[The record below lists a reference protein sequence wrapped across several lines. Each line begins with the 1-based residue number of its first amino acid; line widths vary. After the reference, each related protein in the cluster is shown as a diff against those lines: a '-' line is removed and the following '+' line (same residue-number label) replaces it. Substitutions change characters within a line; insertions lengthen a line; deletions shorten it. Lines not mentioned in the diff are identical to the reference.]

1 MEHPRGEE
9 GVFRERWSSPPLAPA
24 LSPRR
29 PGSQRP
35 LHPPPPGRRLCA
47 RGTARTGPPRP
58 RPGPAAPLAR
68 RRAEPPDAI
77 AVRRAR
83 PVPLPAGARR
93 APRGGP
99 AMAAEGA
106 AVRVAVRVRPL
117 LPREALRGHRPC
129 LRGDAATG
137 EVALGRRRRFRFA
150 AVLPEAAGQA
160 AVYRA
165 CVQPLLRAFFR
176 GFNATVF
183 AYGQT
188 GSGKTYTIG
197 EASVASI
204 NEDEQGIIPRAMAE
218 TFKLIDE
225 NDLIDYTVRVSYLEV
240 YKEEFRDLLQ
250 VDTASKDIQIR
261 EDDKGNVVLCGV
273 KESEVEG
280 LDEVLSLLEMGN
292 TAKHTG
298 ATHINRQSSR
308 SHTIFT
314 VTMEQR
320 RGAGRLSLHQHPPS
334 VPASGQVLVSKFH
347 FVDLAGSER
356 IVKTGNTGER
366 LKESIQIN
374 CGLLALGNVI
384 SALGDPR
391 RKSSHIPY
399 RDSKITRILKDSLG
413 GNAQT
418 VMIACVSPSSS
429 DFDESLN
436 TLNYA
441 SRAQN
446 IQNKAVVNCRKETE
460 HVEELHRQIK
470 NLQKALEQRHRS
482 ETRIINRSATAKRC
496 GPDPTARLLAE
507 CAHYRTCTDAA
518 YRLLMELQEDS
529 NLTVEQI
536 LRVKEWLCAVE
547 SERSE
552 LTSAGLDSG
561 IESTSAED
569 QSTEAQGSKPAKAQ
583 GQVSTEKGCES
594 IKDEQV
600 AKLQRQVERLEEEN
614 RDFLAALEDAME
626 QYKLQSD
633 KLQEQQ
639 DKISELHVRLEM
651 AMPTLHVP
659 ELLENLHLVTAGQR
673 PHTAP
678 LDAAPSHG
686 LSGAP
691 SGLLPSEQSGRAP
704 CRKEEELAGRP
715 LTHVQCPTGSAEIK
729 AMVLRRELSQGL
741 EKPAELSSGEEEEW
755 EQKRSLSQHR
765 NRIQSWSK
773 KEISK
778 LSEEPSGGDACSMQ
792 EEQLELSKEVCRRRE
807 ALLSPW
813 ERLPGKDSEWRLVQA
828 QQKIRELAINI
839 RMKEEL
845 ITELVKTGKD
855 AQALNRQYCQKISEL
870 EQEAEQVR
878 AELSDSQKQLQELE
892 GKEPW
897 DPGEKRKL
905 QEYRTRVAAAQSKAR
920 VLCKKK
926 QATERLVSLSAQSEK
941 RVQELEKNIQLMRR
955 QQGQLQRRLREES
968 EQKRRLETEVNKRQ
982 HQVKELEL
990 KHEQHQK
997 ILRIKTEEIAAFQR
1011 KRRSGSN
1018 GSVISLEQQQK
1029 IEEQKKWLDM
1039 EMDKVL
1045 EQRQAL
1051 NELEDELRKRE
1062 AIVAKKEALLQEKNG
1077 LESKRLRSS
1086 QALTDDIVRVSS
1098 RLEHLEKELTEKNG
1112 QLRHSSAHNQQ
1123 QIRQEINSL
1132 RQEKDQLLKQR
1143 LELDNKLRQGT
1154 LLSPEEERILFQLDE
1169 AIEALD
1175 AAIEYKNESITCRQ
1189 RVLRASASLLSQC
1202 EMNLMAKLSYLSS
1215 SETRALLCK
1224 YFDKVVTLRED
1235 QHRQHIAFSEL
1246 EMQLEEQQQ
1255 LVYWLEAALERQR
1268 LEMDRQLTLQQ
1279 KEHEQ
1284 NMQLLL
1290 QQSREHMDE
1299 GLASSKL
1306 QYEAR
1311 IQVLE
1316 KELSRY
1322 VWANQELNQRLSNMN
1337 PHLGQTKAGTERS
1350 LHGAGDRAPPT
1361 LGTCEESSL
1370 EEQPVPL
1377 AGAEESQRVREESRD
1392 LVHAPLPSTWRRSSL
1407 PSDGPGDLRQREAER
1422 LLRVGQPHEVHPPR
1436 GLAPASKPRRELR
1449 RGSLNLTP
1457 VPYHPAM
1464 IDVRRNPL

>member
-1 MEHPRGEE
+1 M
-9 GVFRERWSSPPLAPA
+9 
-24 LSPRR
+24 
-29 PGSQRP
+29 
-35 LHPPPPGRRLCA
+35 
-47 RGTARTGPPRP
+47 
-58 RPGPAAPLAR
+58 GPAGE
-68 RRAEPPDAI
+68 AE
-77 AVRRAR
+77 
-83 PVPLPAGARR
+83 AGAGSR
-93 APRGGP
+93 
-99 AMAAEGA
+99 
-106 AVRVAVRVRPL
+106 VRVAP
-117 LPREALRGHRPC
+117 
-129 LRGDAATG
+129 D
-137 EVALGRRRRFRFA
+137 
-150 AVLPEAAGQA
+150 AVLGEAAAQA
-160 AVYRA
+160 AVYGA
-165 CVQPLLRAFFR
+165 CVRPLLRAFLR
-176 GFNATVF
+176 GFNATVL

-197 EASVASI
+197 QASASSI

-218 TFKLIDE
+218 AFKLIDE

-261 EDDKGNVVLCGV
+261 EDDKGNIVLYGV
-273 KESEVEG
+273 KETEVEG

-298 ATHINRQSSR
+298 ATHINMQSSR

-320 RGAGRLSLHQHPPS
+320 RGAGRLALHNCS
-334 VPASGQVLVSKFH
+334 VGLASGQVLVSKFH

-356 IVKTGNTGER
+356 VVKTGNTGER

-374 CGLLALGNVI
+374 SGLLALGNVI

-391 RKSSHIPY
+391 RKCSHIPY

-413 GNAQT
+413 GNAHT
-418 VMIACVSPSSS
+418 VMIACISPSSS
-429 DFDESLN
+429 DFDETLN

-460 HVEELHRQIK
+460 HVEELQLQIK
-470 NLQKALEQRHRS
+470 SLQKALEQRHRS
-482 ETRIINRSATAKRC
+482 ETRIINRSDAAKQ
-496 GPDPTARLLAE
+496 GSQDHMARLLAE

-518 YRLLMELQEDS
+518 YRLLMELQEEG
-529 NLTVEQI
+529 NLTVEQV

-569 QSTEAQGSKPAKAQ
+569 RSPKAQGSKPAKV
-583 GQVSTEKGCES
+583 QVSLENGCELG
-594 IKDEQV
+594 KEDHV
-600 AKLQRQVERLEEEN
+600 VRLQRQVERLEEEN

-639 DKISELHVRLEM
+639 DKIFELRLRLEM
-651 AMPTLHVP
+651 VAPTCMP
-659 ELLENLHLVTAGQR
+659 ELLQDGHLVGIMQR

-678 LDAAPSHG
+678 LDAGQYHSLSMVPSR
-686 LSGAP
+686 P
-691 SGLLPSEQSGRAP
+691 SFANQSGRAY
-704 CRKEEELAGRP
+704 CRK
-715 LTHVQCPTGSAEIK
+715 
-729 AMVLRRELSQGL
+729 LSSSLSDDGEDLVVSSQNCAQSLVCGL
-741 EKPAELSSGEEEEW
+741 EAKDAVLIQPLSKDLERPAESSSGEEEEG
-755 EQKRSLSQHR
+755 EPKPSLHQRR
-765 NRIQSWSK
+765 NGIHSWSK
-773 KEISK
+773 KEVCSK
-778 LSEEPSGGDACSMQ
+778 GTEEQSRGKLPPGQEKPLEPPKRACGRTEPSGPWGG
-792 EEQLELSKEVCRRRE
+792 LST
-807 ALLSPW
+807 
-813 ERLPGKDSEWRLVQA
+813 KDSEWRLVRA
-828 QQKIRELAINI
+828 QQKIRDLAINI

-845 ITELVKTGKD
+845 ITELIKTGKD
-855 AQALNRQYCQKISEL
+855 AQAMNKQYCQKISEL

-878 AELSDSQKQLQELE
+878 AELSHSQKQLQELE
-892 GKEPW
+892 GKELQ
-897 DPGEKRKL
+897 DAGEKRRL
-905 QEYRTRVAAAQSKAR
+905 QEYRTRVAAAQSKAQ
-920 VLCKKK
+920 VLREK
-926 QATERLVSLSAQSEK
+926 QQVTERLVSLSAQNEK
-941 RVQELEKNIQLMRR
+941 RVQELERNIQLMRR
-955 QQGQLQRRLREES
+955 QQGQLQRRLREETD
-968 EQKRRLETEVNKRQ
+968 QKRRLETEVHKRQ
-982 HQVKELEL
+982 HRVKELEL

-1045 EQRQAL
+1045 EQRRAL
-1051 NELEDELRKRE
+1051 DELEDELRKRE

-1086 QALTDDIVRVSS
+1086 QALTDDIVRMSS
-1098 RLEHLEKELTEKNG
+1098 RLEYLEKELMEKNG
-1112 QLRHSSAHNQQ
+1112 QLRRGSAHDQQ
-1123 QIRQEINSL
+1123 QIRQEINNL

-1143 LELDNKLRQGT
+1143 LEIDNKLRQGT

-1255 LVYWLEAALERQR
+1255 LVSWLEVAVERQR

-1284 NMQLLL
+1284 NIQLLL
-1290 QQSREHMDE
+1290 QQSREHLDE

-1311 IQVLE
+1311 IQMLE
-1316 KELSRY
+1316 KELNRY
-1322 VWANQELNQRLSNMN
+1322 MWANQELNQRLSGLS
-1337 PHLGQTKAGTERS
+1337 HLGGQARGLERN
-1350 LHGAGDRAPPT
+1350 LPGAGDKAPT
-1361 LGTCEESSL
+1361 LPATCEEPDPALVDSQPACTGESSRCQ
-1370 EEQPVPL
+1370 EEN
-1377 AGAEESQRVREESRD
+1377 RD
-1392 LVHAPLPSTWRRSSL
+1392 LVNAPLPATWRRSSL
-1407 PSDGPGDLRQREAER
+1407 PNDCPPELRQREAEHA
-1422 LLRVGQPHEVHPPR
+1422 LRSGQPHEVLLPWN
-1436 GLAPASKPRRELR
+1436 PALLPKCRRELR
-1449 RGSLNLTP
+1449 RASP
-1457 VPYHPAM
+1457 SVAAVPCHPAM

>member
-1 MEHPRGEE
+1 
-9 GVFRERWSSPPLAPA
+9 
-24 LSPRR
+24 
-29 PGSQRP
+29 
-35 LHPPPPGRRLCA
+35 
-47 RGTARTGPPRP
+47 
-58 RPGPAAPLAR
+58 
-68 RRAEPPDAI
+68 
-77 AVRRAR
+77 
-83 PVPLPAGARR
+83 
-93 APRGGP
+93 
-99 AMAAEGA
+99 MAAEGA

-129 LRGDAATG
+129 LRSDAATG
-137 EVALGRRRRFRFA
+137 EVSLGRRRFRFA

-218 TFKLIDE
+218 AFRLIDE

-261 EDDKGNVVLCGV
+261 EDDKGNIVLCGV

-320 RGAGRLSLHQHPPS
+320 RGAGRLPLHHRPPS
-334 VPASGQVLVSKFH
+334 VPAAGQVLVSKFH

-391 RKSSHIPY
+391 RKTTHIPY

-441 SRAQN
+441 NRAQN

-460 HVEELHRQIK
+460 HIEELHLQIK
-470 NLQKALEQRHRS
+470 NLQKALEQRQRS
-482 ETRIINRSATAKRC
+482 ETRIINRSGSAKRC
-496 GPDPTARLLAE
+496 APDPTARLLAE

-536 LRVKEWLCAVE
+536 LRVKEWLCTVE

-561 IESTSAED
+561 IESTSMED
-569 QSTEAQGSKPAKAQ
+569 QSAEAQSSKLAKAQ
-583 GQVSTEKGCES
+583 VNTEKKCES
-594 IKDEQV
+594 VKDEQV

-651 AMPTLHVP
+651 AMPNLCVP
-659 ELLENLHLVTAGQR
+659 GLLENLHLVTASQR

-678 LDAAPSHG
+678 LDAASSHG
-686 LSGAP
+686 LGGVL
-691 SGLLPSEQSGRAP
+691 SGLLPEQSGRSL
-704 CRKEEELAGRP
+704 CRKQLNSNFSFQEEELAGWHP
-715 LTHVQCPTGSAEIK
+715 NHTQCLTGDPEVRDV
-729 AMVLRRELSQGL
+729 VLRRELSQDS
-741 EKPAELSSGEEEEW
+741 EKPSELSSGEEVEW
-755 EQKRSLSQHR
+755 EQKRSLSQRR
-765 NRIQSWSK
+765 NGIQNWSK
-773 KEISK
+773 KEICM
-778 LSEEPSGGDACSMQ
+778 LSEEPSRGNAHSIQ
-792 EEQLELSKEVCRRRE
+792 EEQLELSKEVCGKRE
-807 ALLSPW
+807 PLVSYW
-813 ERLPGKDSEWRLVQA
+813 ERLSGKDSEWRLVQA

-845 ITELVKTGKD
+845 ITELIKTGKD
-855 AQALNRQYCQKISEL
+855 AQALNRQYSQKIGEL

-905 QEYRTRVAAAQSKAR
+905 QEYRTRVAAAQSKAQ

-941 RVQELEKNIQLMRR
+941 RVQELERNIQLMRR

-968 EQKRRLETEVNKRQ
+968 EQKRRLETEVNKGQ
-982 HQVKELEL
+982 HRVKELEL

-1045 EQRQAL
+1045 EQRRAL
-1051 NELEDELRKRE
+1051 DELEDELRKRE
-1062 AIVAKKEALLQEKNG
+1062 AIVAKKEALLQEKSG

-1112 QLRHSSAHNQQ
+1112 QLRHGSAHDQQ

-1143 LELDNKLRQGT
+1143 LELDNKLRHGT

-1255 LVYWLEAALERQR
+1255 LVYWLEAAVERQR

-1299 GLASSKL
+1299 GLASSRL

-1322 VWANQELNQRLSNMN
+1322 MWANQELNQRLSNMN
-1337 PHLGQTKAGTERS
+1337 LHPGQAKGMERS
-1350 LHGAGDRAPPT
+1350 IHGAGDRAAPV
-1361 LGTCEESSL
+1361 LGTCEESSPG
-1370 EEQPVPL
+1370 EQPVPL
-1377 AGAEESQRVREESRD
+1377 AVTEESHRVREESRD

-1407 PSDGPGDLRQREAER
+1407 PNDSPGDLRQRDVEH
-1422 LLRVGQPHEVHPPR
+1422 LLRAGQPHELHPPR
-1436 GLAPASKPRRELR
+1436 SLAPASKPRRELR
-1449 RGSLNLTP
+1449 RASLNMSP
-1457 VPYHPAM
+1457 VPHHPAM
-1464 IDVRRNPL
+1464 IDVRKNPL

>member
-1 MEHPRGEE
+1 
-9 GVFRERWSSPPLAPA
+9 
-24 LSPRR
+24 
-29 PGSQRP
+29 
-35 LHPPPPGRRLCA
+35 
-47 RGTARTGPPRP
+47 
-58 RPGPAAPLAR
+58 
-68 RRAEPPDAI
+68 
-77 AVRRAR
+77 
-83 PVPLPAGARR
+83 
-93 APRGGP
+93 
-99 AMAAEGA
+99 MAAEAA

-129 LRGDAATG
+129 LRSDAATG
-137 EVALGRRRRFRFA
+137 EVALGRRRFRFA

-218 TFKLIDE
+218 TFRLIDE

-320 RGAGRLSLHQHPPS
+320 RGAGRLPLHHRPPA
-334 VPASGQVLVSKFH
+334 VPAAGQVLVSKFH

-391 RKSSHIPY
+391 RKTTHIPY

-441 SRAQN
+441 NRAQN

-460 HVEELHRQIK
+460 HIEELHLQIK
-470 NLQKALEQRHRS
+470 NLQKALEQRQRS
-482 ETRIINRSATAKRC
+482 ETRTIHRSGSAKRQA
-496 GPDPTARLLAE
+496 PDATARLLAE

-518 YRLLMELQEDS
+518 YRLLMELQEDGS
-529 NLTVEQI
+529 LSVEQI

-561 IESTSAED
+561 IESASMED
-569 QSTEAQGSKPAKAQ
+569 QGPEAQGSKLAKA
-583 GQVSTEKGCES
+583 QVSTEKKCES

-651 AMPTLHVP
+651 AMPNLCVP
-659 ELLENLHLVTAGQR
+659 GLLENLHLVTASQR

-678 LDAAPSHG
+678 LDAAPSYG
-686 LSGAP
+686 LGGVP
-691 SGLLPSEQSGRAP
+691 SGLLPEQNGRAL
-704 CRKEEELAGRP
+704 CKKKEEPAGWHP
-715 LTHVQCPTGSAEIK
+715 DHAQCPTGDPEIRDV
-729 AMVLRRELSQGL
+729 VLRRELSQDS
-741 EKPAELSSGEEEEW
+741 EKPSDLSSGEEMEEW
-755 EQKRSLSQHR
+755 ERKRSLSQRR
-765 NRIQSWSK
+765 NGIQNLCK
-773 KEISK
+773 KEIFK
-778 LSEEPSGGDACSMQ
+778 LSEEPNGGNAHSIQ
-792 EEQLELSKEVCRRRE
+792 EEQLELSKEVCGKRE
-807 ALLSPW
+807 SLLGSW
-813 ERLPGKDSEWRLVQA
+813 EHLPGKDSEWRLVQA

-845 ITELVKTGKD
+845 ITELIKTGKD
-855 AQALNRQYCQKISEL
+855 AQALNRQYSQKISEL

-892 GKEPW
+892 GREPW

-905 QEYRTRVAAAQSKAR
+905 QEYRTRVAAAQSKAQ
-920 VLCKKK
+920 VLCRKK

-941 RVQELEKNIQLMRR
+941 RVQELERNIQLMRR

-968 EQKRRLETEVNKRQ
+968 EQKRRLETEVNKGQ
-982 HQVKELEL
+982 HRVKELEL

-1045 EQRQAL
+1045 EQRRAL
-1051 NELEDELRKRE
+1051 DELEDELRKRE

-1098 RLEHLEKELTEKNG
+1098 RLEHLEKELSEKNG
-1112 QLRHSSAHNQQ
+1112 QLRHGSAHDQQ

-1255 LVYWLEAALERQR
+1255 LVYWLEAAVERQR

-1322 VWANQELNQRLSNMN
+1322 MWANQELNQRLSNMN
-1337 PHLGQTKAGTERS
+1337 LHPGQTKAGMERS
-1350 LHGAGDRAPPT
+1350 LHGAVDRAAPE
-1361 LGTCEESSL
+1361 LSTCEEFSL
-1370 EEQPVPL
+1370 REQPVPP
-1377 AGAEESQRVREESRD
+1377 AAAEEIPRARDESRD

-1407 PSDGPGDLRQREAER
+1407 PSDSPGDPRQRDTEHS
-1422 LLRVGQPHEVHPPR
+1422 LRAGQPHELLPPR
-1436 GLAPASKPRRELR
+1436 SLAAPPKPRRELR
-1449 RGSLNLTP
+1449 RASLNMSP

-1464 IDVRRNPL
+1464 IDVRKNPV

>member
-1 MEHPRGEE
+1 
-9 GVFRERWSSPPLAPA
+9 
-24 LSPRR
+24 
-29 PGSQRP
+29 
-35 LHPPPPGRRLCA
+35 
-47 RGTARTGPPRP
+47 
-58 RPGPAAPLAR
+58 
-68 RRAEPPDAI
+68 
-77 AVRRAR
+77 
-83 PVPLPAGARR
+83 
-93 APRGGP
+93 
-99 AMAAEGA
+99 
-106 AVRVAVRVRPL
+106 
-117 LPREALRGHRPC
+117 
-129 LRGDAATG
+129 
-137 EVALGRRRRFRFA
+137 
-150 AVLPEAAGQA
+150 
-160 AVYRA
+160 
-165 CVQPLLRAFFR
+165 
-176 GFNATVF
+176 
-183 AYGQT
+183 
-188 GSGKTYTIG
+188 
-197 EASVASI
+197 ASI

-218 TFKLIDE
+218 TFRLIDE

-273 KESEVEG
+273 KEVEVEG

-320 RGAGRLSLHQHPPS
+320 RGAGRLPLHHQPPS
-334 VPASGQVLVSKFH
+334 IPASGQVLVSKFH

-374 CGLLALGNVI
+374 SGLLALGNVI

-391 RKSSHIPY
+391 RKGSHIPY

-418 VMIACVSPSSS
+418 VMIACISPSSS

-446 IQNKAVVNCRKETE
+446 IQNKAVVNCRRETE
-460 HVEELHRQIK
+460 NVEELHLQIK

-482 ETRIINRSATAKRC
+482 ETRIIHRSATTKRC
-496 GPDPTARLLAE
+496 APDPTARLLAE

-529 NLTVEQI
+529 NLTVEQV
-536 LRVKEWLCAVE
+536 LQVKEWLCTVE

-561 IESTSAED
+561 IESTSTED
-569 QSTEAQGSKPAKAQ
+569 QSPEAQGSKLAKAQ
-583 GQVSTEKGCES
+583 VNTEKEGES
-594 IKDEQV
+594 TKDEQV

-651 AMPTLHVP
+651 AVPNLHVS
-659 ELLENLHLVTAGQR
+659 ELLKNLHLLTADQR

-678 LDAAPSHG
+678 LDAALSHG
-686 LSGAP
+686 LSGVP
-691 SGLLPSEQSGRAP
+691 LGLLATEQSGGDF
-704 CRKEEELAGRP
+704 CRKEKEPAGSHP
-715 LTHVQCPTGSAEIK
+715 SHAQCPTSNAEIK
-729 AMVLRRELSQGL
+729 DAVLGRELGQDS

-755 EQKRSLSQHR
+755 EQKRSLSRRR
-765 NRIQSWSK
+765 NVIQSWSK
-773 KEISK
+773 NEISK
-778 LSEEPSGGDACSMQ
+778 SSEELSGSNIPSIQ
-792 EEQLELSKEVCRRRE
+792 EQLELSKGN
-807 ALLSPW
+807 PW
-813 ERLPGKDSEWRLVQA
+813 ERVPGKDSEWRLVQA

-855 AQALNRQYCQKISEL
+855 AQALNRQYCQKINEL

-878 AELSDSQKQLQELE
+878 AELNDSQKQLQELE
-892 GKEPW
+892 GREPQ
-897 DPGEKRKL
+897 DAGEKRKL
-905 QEYRTRVAAAQSKAR
+905 QEYRTRVAAAQSKAQ

-941 RVQELEKNIQLMRR
+941 RVQELERNIQVMRR

-968 EQKRRLETEVNKRQ
+968 EQKRRLEVEVNKQQ

-1045 EQRQAL
+1045 EQRRAL
-1051 NELEDELRKRE
+1051 DELEDELRKRE

-1112 QLRHSSAHNQQ
+1112 QLRHGSAHDQQ
-1123 QIRQEINSL
+1123 RIRQEINNL

-1255 LVYWLEAALERQR
+1255 LVYWLEAAVERQR

-1322 VWANQELNQRLSNMN
+1322 MWANQELNQRL
-1337 PHLGQTKAGTERS
+1337 
-1350 LHGAGDRAPPT
+1350 
-1361 LGTCEESSL
+1361 
-1370 EEQPVPL
+1370 
-1377 AGAEESQRVREESRD
+1377 
-1392 LVHAPLPSTWRRSSL
+1392 
-1407 PSDGPGDLRQREAER
+1407 
-1422 LLRVGQPHEVHPPR
+1422 
-1436 GLAPASKPRRELR
+1436 
-1449 RGSLNLTP
+1449 
-1457 VPYHPAM
+1457 
-1464 IDVRRNPL
+1464 

>member
-1 MEHPRGEE
+1 
-9 GVFRERWSSPPLAPA
+9 
-24 LSPRR
+24 
-29 PGSQRP
+29 
-35 LHPPPPGRRLCA
+35 
-47 RGTARTGPPRP
+47 
-58 RPGPAAPLAR
+58 
-68 RRAEPPDAI
+68 
-77 AVRRAR
+77 
-83 PVPLPAGARR
+83 
-93 APRGGP
+93 
-99 AMAAEGA
+99 
-106 AVRVAVRVRPL
+106 
-117 LPREALRGHRPC
+117 
-129 LRGDAATG
+129 
-137 EVALGRRRRFRFA
+137 
-150 AVLPEAAGQA
+150 
-160 AVYRA
+160 
-165 CVQPLLRAFFR
+165 
-176 GFNATVF
+176 
-183 AYGQT
+183 
-188 GSGKTYTIG
+188 
-197 EASVASI
+197 ASI

-218 TFKLIDE
+218 TFRLIDE

-298 ATHINRQSSR
+298 ATHVNRQSSR

-320 RGAGRLSLHQHPPS
+320 RGAGRLPLHHHHPPS

-374 CGLLALGNVI
+374 SGLLALGNVI

-441 SRAQN
+441 NRAQN

-460 HVEELHRQIK
+460 HVEELHLQIK

-496 GPDPTARLLAE
+496 APDPTARLLAE

-569 QSTEAQGSKPAKAQ
+569 QSPEAQGSKLAKAQ
-583 GQVSTEKGCES
+583 VMVNTEKGCES
-594 IKDEQV
+594 IKNEQV

-651 AMPTLHVP
+651 AVPKLCVP
-659 ELLENLHLVTAGQR
+659 ELLEDLHLVTASQR

-686 LSGAP
+686 LSGVP
-691 SGLLPSEQSGRAP
+691 SRLLPAEQSGRAL
-704 CRKEEELAGRP
+704 CRKEEDLAGRH
-715 LTHVQCPTGSAEIK
+715 LNHTQCPTSNPEIK
-729 AMVLRRELSQGL
+729 ATVLRRELSQDS
-741 EKPAELSSGEEEEW
+741 EKPSELSSGEEEEW
-755 EQKRSLSQHR
+755 EQKRSLSQRR
-765 NRIQSWSK
+765 NGIQSWSK
-773 KEISK
+773 KEICK
-778 LSEEPSGGDACSMQ
+778 LSEEPSVGNAPSIQ
-792 EEQLELSKEVCRRRE
+792 EEPLELSKGKRRE
-807 ALLSPW
+807 PLLGPW
-813 ERLPGKDSEWRLVQA
+813 ECLPGKDSEWRLVQA

-845 ITELVKTGKD
+845 ITELIKTGKD

-941 RVQELEKNIQLMRR
+941 RVQELERNIQLMRR

-1011 KRRSGSN
+1011 KRRSGREGS
-1018 GSVISLEQQQK
+1018 GFSPGPAKGRRSGSKCSVISLEQQQK

-1045 EQRQAL
+1045 EQRRAL
-1051 NELEDELRKRE
+1051 DELEDELRKRE

-1112 QLRHSSAHNQQ
+1112 QLRHSSAHDQQ
-1123 QIRQEINSL
+1123 QIRQEINNL

-1255 LVYWLEAALERQR
+1255 LVYWLEAAVERQR

-1316 KELSRY
+1316 KELSHY
-1322 VWANQELNQRLSNMN
+1322 MWANQELNQRL
-1337 PHLGQTKAGTERS
+1337 
-1350 LHGAGDRAPPT
+1350 
-1361 LGTCEESSL
+1361 
-1370 EEQPVPL
+1370 
-1377 AGAEESQRVREESRD
+1377 
-1392 LVHAPLPSTWRRSSL
+1392 
-1407 PSDGPGDLRQREAER
+1407 
-1422 LLRVGQPHEVHPPR
+1422 
-1436 GLAPASKPRRELR
+1436 
-1449 RGSLNLTP
+1449 
-1457 VPYHPAM
+1457 
-1464 IDVRRNPL
+1464 

>member
-1 MEHPRGEE
+1 
-9 GVFRERWSSPPLAPA
+9 
-24 LSPRR
+24 
-29 PGSQRP
+29 
-35 LHPPPPGRRLCA
+35 
-47 RGTARTGPPRP
+47 
-58 RPGPAAPLAR
+58 
-68 RRAEPPDAI
+68 
-77 AVRRAR
+77 
-83 PVPLPAGARR
+83 
-93 APRGGP
+93 
-99 AMAAEGA
+99 MAAEA
-106 AVRVAVRVRPL
+106 AVVRVAVRVRPL
-117 LPREALRGHRPC
+117 LPRETLRGHRPC
-129 LRGDAATG
+129 LRSDAATG
-137 EVALGRRRRFRFA
+137 EVALGRRRFRFA

-218 TFKLIDE
+218 TFRLIDE

-261 EDDKGNVVLCGV
+261 EDDKGNIVLCGV

-320 RGAGRLSLHQHPPS
+320 RGAGRLPLHHRPPA
-334 VPASGQVLVSKFH
+334 VPAAGQVLVSKFH

-391 RKSSHIPY
+391 RKTTHIPY

-441 SRAQN
+441 NRAQN

-460 HVEELHRQIK
+460 HIEELHLQIK
-470 NLQKALEQRHRS
+470 NLQKALEQRQRS
-482 ETRIINRSATAKRC
+482 ETRIIHRSGSAKR
-496 GPDPTARLLAE
+496 GAPDATARLLAE

-518 YRLLMELQEDS
+518 HRLLTELQEDS

-561 IESTSAED
+561 IESTSMEE
-569 QSTEAQGSKPAKAQ
+569 QGPEAQGSKLAKA
-583 GQVSTEKGCES
+583 QVSTEKKCES

-651 AMPTLHVP
+651 AMPNLCVP
-659 ELLENLHLVTAGQR
+659 GLLENLHLVTASQR

-686 LSGAP
+686 FGGVP
-691 SGLLPSEQSGRAP
+691 SGLLPEQNGRALCKKGDRHP
-704 CRKEEELAGRP
+704 NHTQH
-715 LTHVQCPTGSAEIK
+715 LTGDSEVREV
-729 AMVLRRELSQGL
+729 MLRRELSQDS
-741 EKPAELSSGEEEEW
+741 EKPSELSSGEEMEEW
-755 EQKRSLSQHR
+755 EQKQSLSQCR
-765 NRIQSWSK
+765 NGIQNLSK
-773 KEISK
+773 KEIFK
-778 LSEEPSGGDACSMQ
+778 WSEEPSGGNAHSMQ
-792 EEQLELSKEVCRRRE
+792 EEQGELTKEVCGKRE
-807 ALLSPW
+807 SLLGSW

-845 ITELVKTGKD
+845 ITELIKTGKD
-855 AQALNRQYCQKISEL
+855 AQALNKQYSQKINEL

-905 QEYRTRVAAAQSKAR
+905 QEYRTRLAAARSKAQ
-920 VLCKKK
+920 VLRKKK

-941 RVQELEKNIQLMRR
+941 RVQELERNIQLMRR
-955 QQGQLQRRLREES
+955 QQAQLQRRLREES
-968 EQKRRLETEVNKRQ
+968 EQKRRLETEVNKGQ
-982 HQVKELEL
+982 HRVKELEL

-1051 NELEDELRKRE
+1051 DELEDELRKRE

-1098 RLEHLEKELTEKNG
+1098 RLEHLEKELSEKNG
-1112 QLRHSSAHNQQ
+1112 QLRHGSAHDQQ

-1255 LVYWLEAALERQR
+1255 LVYWLEAAVERQR

-1322 VWANQELNQRLSNMN
+1322 MRANQELNQRLSNMN
-1337 PHLGQTKAGTERS
+1337 LHPGQTKGMERS
-1350 LHGAGDRAPPT
+1350 IHGAGDRAAPE
-1361 LGTCEESSL
+1361 LGTCEEFSL
-1370 EEQPVPL
+1370 REQPVPP
-1377 AGAEESQRVREESRD
+1377 AAAEESPRARDESRD

-1407 PSDGPGDLRQREAER
+1407 PSDSPGDPRQRDTEHS
-1422 LLRVGQPHEVHPPR
+1422 LRAGQPHELLPPR
-1436 GLAPASKPRRELR
+1436 SLAAAPKPRRELR
-1449 RGSLNLTP
+1449 RASLNVSP

-1464 IDVRRNPL
+1464 IDVRKNPL

>member
-1 MEHPRGEE
+1 
-9 GVFRERWSSPPLAPA
+9 
-24 LSPRR
+24 
-29 PGSQRP
+29 
-35 LHPPPPGRRLCA
+35 
-47 RGTARTGPPRP
+47 
-58 RPGPAAPLAR
+58 
-68 RRAEPPDAI
+68 
-77 AVRRAR
+77 
-83 PVPLPAGARR
+83 
-93 APRGGP
+93 
-99 AMAAEGA
+99 MAAEAA

-137 EVALGRRRRFRFA
+137 EVALGRRRFRFA

-218 TFKLIDE
+218 TFRLIDE

-320 RGAGRLSLHQHPPS
+320 RGAGRLPLHHRPPA
-334 VPASGQVLVSKFH
+334 VPAAGQVLVSKFH

-391 RKSSHIPY
+391 RKTTHIPY

-460 HVEELHRQIK
+460 HIEELHLQIK
-470 NLQKALEQRHRS
+470 NLQKALEQRQRS
-482 ETRIINRSATAKRC
+482 ETRTIHRSASAKC
-496 GPDPTARLLAE
+496 QAPDATARLLAE

-518 YRLLMELQEDS
+518 YRLLTELQEDGS
-529 NLTVEQI
+529 LSVEQI

-561 IESTSAED
+561 IESASMEE
-569 QSTEAQGSKPAKAQ
+569 QGPEAQGSKLAKA
-583 GQVSTEKGCES
+583 QVSTEKKCES

-651 AMPTLHVP
+651 AMPNLCVP
-659 ELLENLHLVTAGQR
+659 GLLENLHLVTASQR

-678 LDAAPSHG
+678 LDAAPSYG
-686 LSGAP
+686 LGGVP
-691 SGLLPSEQSGRAP
+691 SGLLPEQNGRAL
-704 CRKEEELAGRP
+704 CKKKEEPAGWHP
-715 LTHVQCPTGSAEIK
+715 DHAQCPTGDPELREV
-729 AMVLRRELSQGL
+729 VLRRELSQDS
-741 EKPAELSSGEEEEW
+741 EKPSDLSSGEEMEEW
-755 EQKRSLSQHR
+755 ERKRSLSQRR
-765 NRIQSWSK
+765 NGIQNLCK
-773 KEISK
+773 KEIFK
-778 LSEEPSGGDACSMQ
+778 LSEEPNGGNAHSIQ
-792 EEQLELSKEVCRRRE
+792 EEQLELSKEVCGKRE
-807 ALLSPW
+807 SLLGSW
-813 ERLPGKDSEWRLVQA
+813 ECLPGKDSEWRLVQA

-845 ITELVKTGKD
+845 ITELIKTGKD
-855 AQALNRQYCQKISEL
+855 AQALNRQYSQKISEL

-892 GKEPW
+892 GREPW

-905 QEYRTRVAAAQSKAR
+905 QEYRTRVAAAQSKAQ
-920 VLCKKK
+920 VLCRKK

-941 RVQELEKNIQLMRR
+941 RVQELERNIQLMRR

-968 EQKRRLETEVNKRQ
+968 EQKRRLETEVNKGQ
-982 HQVKELEL
+982 HRVKELEL

-1045 EQRQAL
+1045 EQRRAL
-1051 NELEDELRKRE
+1051 DELEDELRKRE

-1098 RLEHLEKELTEKNG
+1098 RLEHLEKELSEKNG
-1112 QLRHSSAHNQQ
+1112 QLRHGSAHDQQ

-1255 LVYWLEAALERQR
+1255 LVYWLEAAVERQR

-1322 VWANQELNQRLSNMN
+1322 MWANQELNQRLSNMN
-1337 PHLGQTKAGTERS
+1337 LHPGQTKAGMERS
-1350 LHGAGDRAPPT
+1350 LHGAGDRAAPE
-1361 LGTCEESSL
+1361 LGTCEEFSL
-1370 EEQPVPL
+1370 REQPVPP
-1377 AGAEESQRVREESRD
+1377 AAAEEIPRARDESRD

-1407 PSDGPGDLRQREAER
+1407 PSDSPGDPRQRDTEHS
-1422 LLRVGQPHEVHPPR
+1422 LRAGQPHELLPARSLAAPP
-1436 GLAPASKPRRELR
+1436 KPRRELR
-1449 RGSLNLTP
+1449 RASLSMSP

-1464 IDVRRNPL
+1464 IDVRKNPV

>member
-1 MEHPRGEE
+1 
-9 GVFRERWSSPPLAPA
+9 
-24 LSPRR
+24 
-29 PGSQRP
+29 
-35 LHPPPPGRRLCA
+35 
-47 RGTARTGPPRP
+47 
-58 RPGPAAPLAR
+58 
-68 RRAEPPDAI
+68 
-77 AVRRAR
+77 
-83 PVPLPAGARR
+83 
-93 APRGGP
+93 
-99 AMAAEGA
+99 MAAERA

-129 LRGDAATG
+129 LRGDAGTG
-137 EVALGRRRRFRFA
+137 EVALGRRRFRFA

-218 TFKLIDE
+218 TFRLIDE

-298 ATHINRQSSR
+298 ATHINKQSSR

-320 RGAGRLSLHQHPPS
+320 RGAGRIPLHRHPPS

-374 CGLLALGNVI
+374 SSLLALGNVI

-441 SRAQN
+441 NRAQN

-470 NLQKALEQRHRS
+470 SLQKALEQRHRS
-482 ETRIINRSATAKRC
+482 ETRIINRSSTAKRC
-496 GPDPTARLLAE
+496 APDPTARLLAE

-536 LRVKEWLCAVE
+536 LRVKEWLCTVE
-547 SERSE
+547 GERSE

-569 QSTEAQGSKPAKAQ
+569 QSSEAQGSKVAKAQ
-583 GQVSTEKGCES
+583 VNTEKKCES

-651 AMPTLHVP
+651 AMPNLCVP
-659 ELLENLHLVTAGQR
+659 GLLENLHLVTAGQR

-686 LSGAP
+686 HNGLP
-691 SGLLPSEQSGRAP
+691 LVLLPAKQSGKAHG
-704 CRKEEELAGRP
+704 RKQFDSKPSLQEEDLVALHPNHTQCLAGNP
-715 LTHVQCPTGSAEIK
+715 ELKDVVP
-729 AMVLRRELSQGL
+729 RREPIQDP
-741 EKPAELSSGEEEEW
+741 EKPSEPSSGEEEEEEW
-755 EQKRSLSQHR
+755 EQKLSLLQRR
-765 NRIQSWSK
+765 NGIQSWSK
-773 KEISK
+773 KEICK
-778 LSEEPSGGDACSMQ
+778 LGEEPSGGNAHSIQ
-792 EEQLELSKEVCRRRE
+792 EEQLELSKEVCRR
-807 ALLSPW
+807 
-813 ERLPGKDSEWRLVQA
+813 RLPGKDSEWRLVQA

-845 ITELVKTGKD
+845 ITELIKTGKD
-855 AQALNRQYCQKISEL
+855 AQALNRQYCQKIGEL

-892 GKEPW
+892 DKEPW
-897 DPGEKRKL
+897 DPGEKHKL

-920 VLCKKK
+920 VLGKKK

-941 RVQELEKNIQLMRR
+941 RVQELERNIELMRR

-1045 EQRQAL
+1045 EQRRAL
-1051 NELEDELRKRE
+1051 DELEDELRKRE

-1112 QLRHSSAHNQQ
+1112 QLRHGSAHNQQ

-1143 LELDNKLRQGT
+1143 LELDNKLRHGT

-1255 LVYWLEAALERQR
+1255 LVYWLEAAVERQR

-1322 VWANQELNQRLSNMN
+1322 MWANQELNQRLNSMSVH
-1337 PHLGQTKAGTERS
+1337 PGQTKAGMERS
-1350 LHGAGDRAPPT
+1350 IHGAGDRAPPA

-1370 EEQPVPL
+1370 GEQPMPL
-1377 AGAEESQRVREESRD
+1377 AITEESHRVRDESRD

-1407 PSDGPGDLRQREAER
+1407 PSDGPGDLRQRDTEHLPRA
-1422 LLRVGQPHEVHPPR
+1422 GQPHEVHPPR
-1436 GLAPASKPRRELR
+1436 SLPPASKPRRELR
-1449 RGSLNLTP
+1449 RASLTAAP
-1457 VPYHPAM
+1457 HHPAM
-1464 IDVRRNPL
+1464 IDVRKNPL

>member
-1 MEHPRGEE
+1 
-9 GVFRERWSSPPLAPA
+9 
-24 LSPRR
+24 
-29 PGSQRP
+29 
-35 LHPPPPGRRLCA
+35 
-47 RGTARTGPPRP
+47 
-58 RPGPAAPLAR
+58 
-68 RRAEPPDAI
+68 
-77 AVRRAR
+77 
-83 PVPLPAGARR
+83 
-93 APRGGP
+93 
-99 AMAAEGA
+99 MAAERA

-129 LRGDAATG
+129 LRGDAGTG
-137 EVALGRRRRFRFA
+137 EVALGRRRFRFA

-218 TFKLIDE
+218 TFRLIDE

-240 YKEEFRDLLQ
+240 YREEFRDLLQ

-261 EDDKGNVVLCGV
+261 EDDKGNTVLCGV

-298 ATHINRQSSR
+298 ATHINKQSSR

-320 RGAGRLSLHQHPPS
+320 RGAGRIPLHRHPPS

-374 CGLLALGNVI
+374 SGLLALGNVI

-470 NLQKALEQRHRS
+470 SLQKALEQRHRS
-482 ETRIINRSATAKRC
+482 ETRIINRSSTAKRC
-496 GPDPTARLLAE
+496 APDPTARLLAE

-536 LRVKEWLCAVE
+536 LRVKEWLCTVE
-547 SERSE
+547 GERSE

-569 QSTEAQGSKPAKAQ
+569 QSPEAQGSKVAKAQ
-583 GQVSTEKGCES
+583 VMVNTEKGCES

-639 DKISELHVRLEM
+639 DKISELHIRLEM
-651 AMPTLHVP
+651 AMPNLCVP
-659 ELLENLHLVTAGQR
+659 GLLENLHLVTAGQR

-686 LSGAP
+686 LNKLP
-691 SGLLPSEQSGRAP
+691 SGVLPAKQNGKAHGRKLLDIKPPFQ
-704 CRKEEELAGRP
+704 EEDPVGWHP
-715 LTHVQCPTGSAEIK
+715 NHTQCPAGNPELK
-729 AMVLRRELSQGL
+729 DVVLRGELVQDP
-741 EKPAELSSGEEEEW
+741 EKPSELSSGEEEEW
-755 EQKRSLSQHR
+755 EQKRSLLQRR
-765 NRIQSWSK
+765 NGIQRWSK
-773 KEISK
+773 EEICK
-778 LSEEPSGGDACSMQ
+778 LSKEPSGDSAHSIQ
-792 EEQLELSKEVCRRRE
+792 EEQLELSKEVCRR
-807 ALLSPW
+807 
-813 ERLPGKDSEWRLVQA
+813 RLPGKDSEWRLVQA

-855 AQALNRQYCQKISEL
+855 AQALNRQYCQKIGEL

-892 GKEPW
+892 DKEPW
-897 DPGEKRKL
+897 DPGEKHKL

-920 VLCKKK
+920 VLGKKK

-941 RVQELEKNIQLMRR
+941 RVQELERNIELMRR

-1045 EQRQAL
+1045 KQRRAL
-1051 NELEDELRKRE
+1051 DELEDELRKRE

-1112 QLRHSSAHNQQ
+1112 QLRHGSAHNQQ
-1123 QIRQEINSL
+1123 QIRQEINNL

-1143 LELDNKLRQGT
+1143 LELDNKLRHGT

-1255 LVYWLEAALERQR
+1255 LVYWLEAAVERQR

-1311 IQVLE
+1311 IQMLE

-1322 VWANQELNQRLSNMN
+1322 MWANQELNQRLNSMIVH
-1337 PHLGQTKAGTERS
+1337 PGQTKAGMERS
-1350 LHGAGDRAPPT
+1350 THGAGDRATPA

-1370 EEQPVPL
+1370 GEQPMPL
-1377 AGAEESQRVREESRD
+1377 AITEESHRVRDESRD

-1407 PSDGPGDLRQREAER
+1407 PSDGPGDLRQRDVEHLPRA
-1422 LLRVGQPHEVHPPR
+1422 GQPHEVHPPR
-1436 GLAPASKPRRELR
+1436 SLPPASKPRRELR
-1449 RGSLNLTP
+1449 RASLTAAP
-1457 VPYHPAM
+1457 HHPAM

>member
-1 MEHPRGEE
+1 
-9 GVFRERWSSPPLAPA
+9 
-24 LSPRR
+24 
-29 PGSQRP
+29 
-35 LHPPPPGRRLCA
+35 
-47 RGTARTGPPRP
+47 
-58 RPGPAAPLAR
+58 
-68 RRAEPPDAI
+68 
-77 AVRRAR
+77 
-83 PVPLPAGARR
+83 
-93 APRGGP
+93 
-99 AMAAEGA
+99 
-106 AVRVAVRVRPL
+106 
-117 LPREALRGHRPC
+117 
-129 LRGDAATG
+129 
-137 EVALGRRRRFRFA
+137 
-150 AVLPEAAGQA
+150 
-160 AVYRA
+160 
-165 CVQPLLRAFFR
+165 
-176 GFNATVF
+176 
-183 AYGQT
+183 
-188 GSGKTYTIG
+188 
-197 EASVASI
+197 
-204 NEDEQGIIPRAMAE
+204 
-218 TFKLIDE
+218 
-225 NDLIDYTVRVSYLEV
+225 
-240 YKEEFRDLLQ
+240 
-250 VDTASKDIQIR
+250 
-261 EDDKGNVVLCGV
+261 
-273 KESEVEG
+273 
-280 LDEVLSLLEMGN
+280 
-292 TAKHTG
+292 
-298 ATHINRQSSR
+298 
-308 SHTIFT
+308 
-314 VTMEQR
+314 
-320 RGAGRLSLHQHPPS
+320 
-334 VPASGQVLVSKFH
+334 
-347 FVDLAGSER
+347 
-356 IVKTGNTGER
+356 
-366 LKESIQIN
+366 
-374 CGLLALGNVI
+374 
-384 SALGDPR
+384 
-391 RKSSHIPY
+391 
-399 RDSKITRILKDSLG
+399 
-413 GNAQT
+413 
-418 VMIACVSPSSS
+418 
-429 DFDESLN
+429 
-436 TLNYA
+436 
-441 SRAQN
+441 
-446 IQNKAVVNCRKETE
+446 
-460 HVEELHRQIK
+460 
-470 NLQKALEQRHRS
+470 
-482 ETRIINRSATAKRC
+482 
-496 GPDPTARLLAE
+496 
-507 CAHYRTCTDAA
+507 
-518 YRLLMELQEDS
+518 
-529 NLTVEQI
+529 
-536 LRVKEWLCAVE
+536 
-547 SERSE
+547 
-552 LTSAGLDSG
+552 
-561 IESTSAED
+561 
-569 QSTEAQGSKPAKAQ
+569 
-583 GQVSTEKGCES
+583 
-594 IKDEQV
+594 
-600 AKLQRQVERLEEEN
+600 
-614 RDFLAALEDAME
+614 ME

-651 AMPTLHVP
+651 AMPNLCVP
-659 ELLENLHLVTAGQR
+659 GLLENLHLVTASQR

-678 LDAAPSHG
+678 LDAAPTHG
-686 LSGAP
+686 LRGVSP
-691 SGLLPSEQSGRAP
+691 GLLPTEQSGRAL
-704 CRKEEELAGRP
+704 CRKVRAQVCAIEEP
-715 LTHVQCPTGSAEIK
+715 LPFRLGDS
-729 AMVLRRELSQGL
+729 
-741 EKPAELSSGEEEEW
+741 EKPSEVSSGEEEEG
-755 EQKRSLSQHR
+755 EQKRSLSQHLR
-765 NRIQSWSK
+765 YRS
-773 KEISK
+773 EIR
-778 LSEEPSGGDACSMQ
+778 LSFCHPAAKAFLTWESVA
-792 EEQLELSKEVCRRRE
+792 EVCRRRE
-807 ALLSPW
+807 PLLGPW

-845 ITELVKTGKD
+845 ITELIKTGKD

-892 GKEPW
+892 AKEPW
-897 DPGEKRKL
+897 DPGEKCKL

-941 RVQELEKNIQLMRR
+941 RVQELERNIQLMRR

-982 HQVKELEL
+982 HRVKELEL

-1045 EQRQAL
+1045 EQRRAL
-1051 NELEDELRKRE
+1051 DELEDELRKRE

-1112 QLRHSSAHNQQ
+1112 QLRHGSAHDQQ
-1123 QIRQEINSL
+1123 QIRQEINNL

-1255 LVYWLEAALERQR
+1255 LVYWLEAAVERQR

-1322 VWANQELNQRLSNMN
+1322 MWANQELNQRLSNMN
-1337 PHLGQTKAGTERS
+1337 LHPGQTKG
-1350 LHGAGDRAPPT
+1350 LHGAGDRAPPA

-1370 EEQPVPL
+1370 GEQPLPL
-1377 AGAEESQRVREESRD
+1377 AVAEESHRVRDESRD

-1407 PSDGPGDLRQREAER
+1407 PSDSPGDLRQRDAEH
-1422 LLRVGQPHEVHPPR
+1422 LLRAGQPHEVHPPR
-1436 GLAPASKPRRELR
+1436 SLAPASKPRRELR
-1449 RGSLNLTP
+1449 RASLNTTP

-1464 IDVRRNPL
+1464 IDVRKNPL

>member
-1 MEHPRGEE
+1 
-9 GVFRERWSSPPLAPA
+9 
-24 LSPRR
+24 
-29 PGSQRP
+29 
-35 LHPPPPGRRLCA
+35 
-47 RGTARTGPPRP
+47 
-58 RPGPAAPLAR
+58 
-68 RRAEPPDAI
+68 
-77 AVRRAR
+77 
-83 PVPLPAGARR
+83 
-93 APRGGP
+93 
-99 AMAAEGA
+99 MAAEA
-106 AVRVAVRVRPL
+106 AVVRVAVRVRPL

-129 LRGDAATG
+129 LRSDAATG
-137 EVALGRRRRFRFA
+137 EVALGRRRFRFA

-218 TFKLIDE
+218 TFRLIDE

-261 EDDKGNVVLCGV
+261 EDDKGNIVLCGV

-320 RGAGRLSLHQHPPS
+320 RGAGRLPLHHHPPT
-334 VPASGQVLVSKFH
+334 VPAAGQVLVSKFH

-391 RKSSHIPY
+391 RKTTHIPY

-441 SRAQN
+441 NRAQN
-446 IQNKAVVNCRKETE
+446 IQNRAVVNCRKETE
-460 HVEELHRQIK
+460 HIEELQLQIK
-470 NLQKALEQRHRS
+470 SLQKALEQRQRS
-482 ETRIINRSATAKRC
+482 ETRTIRRSGSAKR
-496 GPDPTARLLAE
+496 GAPDATARLLAE

-518 YRLLMELQEDS
+518 HRLLSELQEDS

-561 IESTSAED
+561 IESTSMEE
-569 QSTEAQGSKPAKAQ
+569 QGLEAQGSKGAK
-583 GQVSTEKGCES
+583 GQVSTEKKCES

-651 AMPTLHVP
+651 AMPNLCVP
-659 ELLENLHLVTAGQR
+659 GLLENLHLVTASQR

-686 LSGAP
+686 FGGVP
-691 SGLLPSEQSGRAP
+691 SGLLPEQGGRAL
-704 CRKEEELAGRP
+704 CKKKLSNNSSLQKEDLAGWR
-715 LTHVQCPTGSAEIK
+715 LNHAQHPTGDPEVREV
-729 AMVLRRELSQGL
+729 VLRRELSQDS
-741 EKPAELSSGEEEEW
+741 EKPSEVSSGEEMEEW
-755 EQKRSLSQHR
+755 EQKQSVSQCR
-765 NRIQSWSK
+765 NGIQNLSK
-773 KEISK
+773 KEIFK
-778 LSEEPSGGDACSMQ
+778 LGEEPNGGNAHSIQ
-792 EEQLELSKEVCRRRE
+792 EEQLELSKEVCGKRE
-807 ALLSPW
+807 SLLGSW
-813 ERLPGKDSEWRLVQA
+813 KRLPGKDSEWRLVQA

-845 ITELVKTGKD
+845 ITELIKTGKD
-855 AQALNRQYCQKISEL
+855 AQALNKQYSQKISEL

-905 QEYRTRVAAAQSKAR
+905 QEYRTRLAAVRSKAQ
-920 VLCKKK
+920 VLCRKK

-941 RVQELEKNIQLMRR
+941 RVQELERNIQLMRR

-968 EQKRRLETEVNKRQ
+968 EQKRRLETEVNKGQ
-982 HQVKELEL
+982 HRVKELEL

-1051 NELEDELRKRE
+1051 DELEDELRKRE

-1098 RLEHLEKELTEKNG
+1098 RLEHLEKELSEKNG
-1112 QLRHSSAHNQQ
+1112 QLRHGSAHDQQ

-1255 LVYWLEAALERQR
+1255 LVYWLEAAVERQR

-1322 VWANQELNQRLSNMN
+1322 MWANQELNQRLSNMN
-1337 PHLGQTKAGTERS
+1337 LHPGQNKAGMERS
-1350 LHGAGDRAPPT
+1350 IHGAGDRAAPE
-1361 LGTCEESSL
+1361 LGTCEEFSPR
-1370 EEQPVPL
+1370 EQPVPP
-1377 AGAEESQRVREESRD
+1377 AEESPRARDESRD

-1407 PSDGPGDLRQREAER
+1407 PSDSPGEPRPRDSEHRA
-1422 LLRVGQPHEVHPPR
+1422 GQPHEL
-1436 GLAPASKPRRELR
+1436 LAPRSLAAAPKARRELR
-1449 RGSLNLTP
+1449 RASLTVSP
-1457 VPYHPAM
+1457 VPHHPAM
-1464 IDVRRNPL
+1464 IDVRKNPL